1 MRSLVRARE
10 SERPGFLARKSETFA
25 APDLSHYNEETE
37 AAIEASRGERVEI
50 DDRTLARRAQRGDT
64 RAFAALVT
72 RHQRYVYNLAF
83 RLLRDA
89 QEAEDLAQEAFLRAW
104 RGIAGFRGADR
115 AGGAKFTTWLY
126 RIVTN
131 LCYNRLPGLR
141 RQLAQADAE
150 ALDDASA
157 GDAGDPH
164 ALVEAGERRARVQA
178 AIEALPRKY
187 KLVVTLYYLQEQS
200 YQEIAATLGLP
211 LGTVKTHLYRAREH
225 LKRQLVEGQR

>member
-1 MRSLVRARE
+1 VIERVKTRFLNSQRE
-10 SERPGFLARKSETFA
+10 PGFRVHKSETFA
-25 APDLSHYNEETE
+25 ALFLSHYNEETE
-37 AAIEASRGERVEI
+37 AAIAASQGERVEI

-64 RAFAALVT
+64 RAFATLVT
-72 RHQRYVYNLAF
+72 RHLT
-83 RLLRDA
+83 
-89 QEAEDLAQEAFLRAW
+89 QEAFLRAW

-141 RQLAQADAE
+141 RQLAQVGAE
-150 ALDDASA
+150 ALDDVSAS
-157 GDAGDPH
+157 DASTIGVASDPH

-211 LGTVKTHLYRAREH
+211 LGTVKTHLYRARER